1 MKEFKGLGIGLRD
14 EFMYDLLESDIL
26 QPNWLEIIPENWF
39 VIPKK
44 HQKLF
49 KTLVDKYPIMCH
61 GVSLSIASDSSQMQ
75 EGMSKAFL
83 IKMKSFL
90 NEWGFKN
97 YSEHF
102 SFCHLHGK
110 QTYELLPPPLT
121 KKSVQTIVDNIDYV
135 QNFLNRE
142 LILENASWYYNIEPE
157 LSESEFINQICK
169 QSGAKLLLDINNVY
183 VNSKNHNFSPHQFI
197 KEIDKNHIAYHH
209 IAGHLKTKDG
219 DLIDTHGAK
228 VKNDVLELLDFT
240 LKIKKSPV
248 LLERDN
254 NIPPFKTLAKEFNK
268 IKEVC
273 DNA

>member
-1 MKEFKGLGIGLRD
+1 MQEFNGLGIGLRN
-14 EFMYDLLESDIL
+14 EFMYELLQSDIL
-26 QPNWLEIIPENWF
+26 QPNWLEIVPENWF

-49 KTLVDKYPIMCH
+49 KAFVDKYPIMCH
-61 GVSLSIASDSSQMQ
+61 GVSLSIASSSHQMK
-75 EGMSKAFL
+75 EGLSKAFL
-83 IKMKSFL
+83 TKMKVFL

-102 SFCHLHGK
+102 SFTHLHNK

-121 KKSVQTIVDNIDYV
+121 RQSIRDIVDNIDYV
-135 QNFLNRE
+135 QNFLDRE

-157 LSESEFINQICK
+157 LSESEFINQVCK

-183 VNSKNHNFSPHQFI
+183 VNSKNHNFSPYKFI
-197 KEIDKNHIAYHH
+197 EEIDKEHIAYHH
-209 IAGHLKTKDG
+209 IAGHLKRENG
-219 DLIDTHGAK
+219 DLIDTHGSK
-228 VKNDVLELLDFT
+228 VNDDVFKLLDFT
-240 LKIKKSPV
+240 LKRKISPV

-268 IKEVC
+268 IKARCE
-273 DNA
+273 NA

>member
-1 MKEFKGLGIGLRD
+1 MKKFQGLGIGLRD
-14 EFMYDLLESDIL
+14 EFMYDLLDSSIL

-49 KTLVDKYPIMCH
+49 KNLVDKYPIMCH
-61 GVSLSIASDSSQMQ
+61 GVSLSIASETSQMK
-75 EGMSKAFL
+75 EGMSKLFL
-83 IKMKSFL
+83 IKMKKFL
-90 NEWGFKN
+90 DEWGFKY

-102 SFCHLHGK
+102 SFCHFHGK

-121 KKSVQTIVDNIDYV
+121 NKSVQSIVDNIDYV

-142 LILENASWYYNIEPE
+142 LILENASWYYDIESE
-157 LSESEFINQICK
+157 FSESEFINQVCK
-169 QSGAKLLLDINNVY
+169 KSGSKLLLDVNNVY
-183 VNSKNHNFSPHQFI
+183 VNSKNHNFSPYKFI
-197 KEIDKNHIAYHH
+197 EEINEEHIAYHH
-209 IAGHLKTKDG
+209 IAGHLKTDNG
-219 DLIDTHGAK
+219 DLIDTHGSK
-228 VKNDVLELLDFT
+228 VKDDVLELLNFT
-240 LKIKKSPV
+240 LKRKKSPV

-268 IKEVC
+268 IKTIC